1 MLSDV
6 KAIPLTLTRSQSSG
20 ASNGTNK
27 ASENVK
33 SAQSGVTGLSN
44 EELKQLEQ
52 LKARDRKV
60 KAHEQAHLSAAGG
73 IVTGGANFTFAT
85 GPNGVRYAIG
95 GEVNIDTS
103 AVPGDPE
110 ATLRKAEMIRR
121 AALSPAEPSFQDQK
135 VARSAIAMANK
146 ARIELIQQ
154 RQQEALGNNEESQQS
169 IIDISV

>member
-6 KAIPLTLTRSQSSG
+6 SVIPITHTRSQASG
-20 ASNGTNK
+20 AGNGINK
-27 ASENVK
+27 TSENAK
-33 SAQSGVTGLSN
+33 SAQNGVTGLSN

-52 LKARDRKV
+52 LKARDREV

-73 IVTGGANFTFAT
+73 IATGGANFTFAT
-85 GPNGVRYAIG
+85 GPDGVRYAIG

-121 AALSPAEPSFQDQK
+121 AALAPAEPSSQDQK
-135 VARSAIAMANK
+135 VASSAIAMANK

-154 RQQEALGNNEESQQS
+154 RQQEAPGNNEQSQQPL
-169 IIDISV
+169 IDISV